1 MEEKKDNIPSGN
13 LGIYELARK
22 IPKHALKEIKAGRLK
37 GMSDINPMYRIKKM
51 TGLFGPCG
59 IGWKY
64 EIVKEWLESYG
75 NEVKAFLNI
84 NLYYKWNGEWSEAI
98 PGTGGSSFVS
108 QERNGTFVNDECV
121 DGDCEVLTP
130 NGWVKFKNYNG
141 KDEICQ
147 YNDITSELSF
157 VKPTRFITKTS
168 NNIIDKGG
176 ILMTENHRVL
186 CYSRMANKNKVIL
199 AKELLGLSFR
209 KSKNGYGRSGNYR
222 DIKCGFLGE
231 GKKMT
236 TIQKIGIMIACDG
249 TLYRTNSDGTIYWRC
264 EFKKERKINRARR
277 LLELQGIK
285 YKESVLKRYF
295 GNTTSFVFSVGD
307 DVNYK
312 EYCNFLQYGNYPELW
327 SEIVSWDGC
336 VSGHEIFSTTDKN
349 NAMYLQT
356 LLTLSGKEIDIYYK
370 DRTSPHHGLFTLYK
384 KKHRKGMVGAKRIN
398 GTFDMYCVEVPTSF
412 FMIRKGFDILITG
425 NCWKM
430 ALTDAISVA
439 TKALG
444 VAADVYYNADSKVKI
459 KSDSKYEQDS
469 NATQNS
475 AAPSKNAEAE
485 KQREAQ
491 IEEACAAMRAVKSRE
506 EFVTCWELW
515 RNLIPS
521 GTGSKFRAASEE
533 MAQIYPKPQ

>member
-108 QERNGTFVNDECV
+108 QERNGTFVNDEC
-121 DGDCEVLTP
+121 
-130 NGWVKFKNYNG
+130 
-141 KDEICQ
+141 
-147 YNDITSELSF
+147 
-157 VKPTRFITKTS
+157 
-168 NNIIDKGG
+168 
-176 ILMTENHRVL
+176 
-186 CYSRMANKNKVIL
+186 
-199 AKELLGLSFR
+199 
-209 KSKNGYGRSGNYR
+209 
-222 DIKCGFLGE
+222 
-231 GKKMT
+231 
-236 TIQKIGIMIACDG
+236 
-249 TLYRTNSDGTIYWRC
+249 
-264 EFKKERKINRARR
+264 
-277 LLELQGIK
+277 
-285 YKESVLKRYF
+285 
-295 GNTTSFVFSVGD
+295 
-307 DVNYK
+307 
-312 EYCNFLQYGNYPELW
+312 
-327 SEIVSWDGC
+327 
-336 VSGHEIFSTTDKN
+336 
-349 NAMYLQT
+349 
-356 LLTLSGKEIDIYYK
+356 
-370 DRTSPHHGLFTLYK
+370 
-384 KKHRKGMVGAKRIN
+384 
-398 GTFDMYCVEVPTSF
+398 
-412 FMIRKGFDILITG
+412 
-425 NCWKM
+425 WKM

-459 KSDSKYEQDS
+459 KSDSKYEQDT